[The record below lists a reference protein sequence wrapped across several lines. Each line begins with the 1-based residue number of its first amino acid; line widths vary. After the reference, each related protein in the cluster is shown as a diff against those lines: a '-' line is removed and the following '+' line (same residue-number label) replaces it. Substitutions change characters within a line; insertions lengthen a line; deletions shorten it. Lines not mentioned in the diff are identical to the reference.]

1 MAVKSRTALFRARS
15 TAINKMKPSFA
26 IVGCGKVG
34 TSLGW
39 FLSKRGYPP
48 AGVAGRHL
56 ESARTAADII
66 GTDIFS
72 DKPWEI
78 TGRADIV
85 FITTPDDAIAETC
98 RGIIGQNGL
107 KENSVVLH
115 CSGSLPSTI
124 LSTGERSDIHIG
136 SLHPL
141 QSFASIKTDRN
152 PFRDIIA
159 AVEGDETAVQIARGI
174 ATDLGAICIEIKTE
188 AKPLYHAAAVVAS
201 NYLVSLMDLSFRL
214 IAAAGITGSD
224 AVRVLYPLVK
234 GTLGNIEKIGIPNAL
249 TGPISRGDVETVADH
264 LNRMLTE
271 VPELVSIYKSIG
283 RHTVGL
289 AVDKGTLSEEKA
301 LELRNLLERD

>member
-1 MAVKSRTALFRARS
+1 
-15 TAINKMKPSFA
+15 MKPSFA

-39 FLSKRGYPP
+39 FLSKRGYPL
-48 AGVAGRHL
+48 AGISGRRL
-56 ESARTAADII
+56 ESVRRAAEVI
-66 GTDIFS
+66 GTGAFS

-78 TGRADIV
+78 TAGADIV
-85 FITTPDDAIAETC
+85 FITTPDDAIAGTC
-98 RGIIGQNGL
+98 RELISRNSL
-107 KENSVVLH
+107 KQSAVVLH

-124 LSTGERSDIHIG
+124 LLSEERKDIHAG

-141 QSFASIKTDRN
+141 QSFASLKTDRN

-159 AVEGDETAVQIARGI
+159 AVEGDETAVGIARGI
-174 ATDLGAICIEIKTE
+174 AADLGAVSLEIKTE

-214 IAAAGITGSD
+214 ISAAGITGGD

-249 TGPISRGDVETVADH
+249 TGPISRGDIATVADH
-264 LNRMLTE
+264 LSRMETAL
-271 VPELVSIYKSIG
+271 PELVSIYKPLG

-289 AVDKGTLSEEKA
+289 ALEKGTLSEEKA
-301 LELRNLLERD
+301 REFRELLEEK

>member
-1 MAVKSRTALFRARS
+1 
-15 TAINKMKPSFA
+15 MKPSFA

-39 FLSKRGYPP
+39 FLSKRGYPLV
-48 AGVAGRHL
+48 GVAGRRL

-66 GTDIFS
+66 GTGTFS

-78 TGRADIV
+78 TVLADIV
-85 FITTPDDAIAETC
+85 FITTPDDAISKTC
-98 RGIIGQNGL
+98 REIISRDGI
-107 KENSVVLH
+107 KENAVILH

-124 LSTGERSDIHIG
+124 LIPDKKINFHTG

-159 AVEGDETAVQIARGI
+159 AVEGDETAVEAARGI
-174 ATDLGAICIEIKTE
+174 AMDLGAVCLEIKTE
-188 AKPLYHAAAVVAS
+188 TKALYHAAAVVAS

-214 IAAAGITGSD
+214 IAAAGITGGD

-264 LNRMLTE
+264 LDQMAAT
-271 VPELVSIYKSIG
+271 VPELISIYKSLG
-283 RHTVGL
+283 RHTVGIAL
-289 AVDKGTLSEEKA
+289 DKGTLSEEKA
-301 LELRNLLERD
+301 LELKGLLEEK